1 VSDCA
6 GACHVGVAEMDG
18 IVAEEN
24 WQPARLIPTSGI
36 SGPDEQE
43 TRATSALLAVL
54 PVVRDFSSALL
65 RPFGAPAGAIETF
78 IEVPLLHADGRTVRP
93 DGLIQISRGQR
104 SWTTL
109 VEVKTGTN
117 DLGREQVET
126 YLDIAKDNGFDA
138 VLTISNQI
146 APAAGVHPVDVDKR
160 KLKKVAL
167 HHLSWAEI
175 VSAAVLQ
182 RVHRGV
188 ADPEQA
194 WILAEL
200 IRYLEH
206 PRSGALDFAD
216 MGGSWVPVREAV
228 LAGTLRGNDKG
239 AIELVSRWD
248 QLLRFAALRLERDLG
263 SGVQVSLSRREQADS
278 TIRPAALLSE
288 LVTRGTL
295 SGSLRVPNTVG
306 ELLVVAD
313 IRTGRCTIE
322 VDVAA
327 PAEGRPLTRV
337 NWLVRQLGDAH
348 DAVRID
354 AFAHMARTSVSGL
367 LKAVREDPTILLSDP
382 KAEVRRFRI
391 AAASQLG
398 TKRGVGRG
406 SFIDSILGAID
417 GFYQTVL
424 QGLRPWV
431 AKAPQ
436 LPRPGAALA
445 AAGIDTTVLPDEQ
458 VTDELLDGDDR
469 PDHEVEEI
477 DRDPE
482 AESSSSVG
490 EPEPHGDLGI
500 ELVSWDEQ
508 QDDIRE
514 ERLVGVSADSS
525 QTDRPSPGPDG
536 DEPDS
541 GLTAPS
547 VVSKERRRC
556 RLCGEPIVLDDLDDL
571 MSWVHA
577 EDANDQ
583 GDHTA
588 EA

>member
-1 VSDCA
+1 MA
-6 GACHVGVAEMDG
+6 F
-18 IVAEEN
+18 VAEES

-54 PVVRDFSSALL
+54 PVVRDFATALL

-93 DGLIQISRGQR
+93 DGVIQISRGQK

-109 VEVKTGTN
+109 VEVKTGNN
-117 DLGREQVET
+117 DLGREQVES
-126 YLDIAKDNGFDA
+126 YLDIARDNGFDA

-160 KLKKVAL
+160 KIRKVAL
-167 HHLSWAEI
+167 LHLSWAEI

-206 PRSGALDFAD
+206 PRSGALDFTD
-216 MGGSWVPVREAV
+216 MGASWVPVREAV
-228 LAGTLRGNDKG
+228 LAGTLRANDKG
-239 AIELVSRWD
+239 AVELVSRWD

-288 LVTRGTL
+288 LVSSGTL

-306 ELLVVAD
+306 DLLIVAD
-313 IRTGRCTIE
+313 VRTGRCTIE
-322 VDVAA
+322 VDVPA
-327 PAEGRPLTRV
+327 PAEGRAATRV
-337 NWLVRQLGDAH
+337 NWLLRQLGDAH
-348 DAVRID
+348 DAVRVD

-367 LKAVREDPTILLSDP
+367 LKAVRAEPSILLPDP
-382 KAEVRRFRI
+382 KAELRRFRI
-391 AAASQLG
+391 AATSQLG

-424 QGLRPWV
+424 QGIRPWV

-445 AAGIDTTVLPDEQ
+445 AAGIDTTVLPEEQ
-458 VTDELLDGDDR
+458 ITDELLDDEPSDDQ
-469 PDHEVEEI
+469 VEPVETVA
-477 DRDPE
+477 
-482 AESSSSVG
+482 AELDSLTDASLSSARSDAPS
-490 EPEPHGDLGI
+490 EPGVQ
-500 ELVSWDEQ
+500 LVSWDEQ

-514 ERLVGVSADSS
+514 ERLAGVSAES
-525 QTDRPSPGPDG
+525 
-536 DEPDS
+536 PDS
-541 GLTAPS
+541 IHEWPS
-547 VVSKERRRC
+547 TRGEEVGAVPVSAAVALSEPEREQSRC
-556 RLCGEPIVLDDLDDL
+556 RLCGEPIVLDDPTDP
-571 MSWVHA
+571 MSWIHA

-588 EA
+588 ET